1 MEIQTEQKTEQK
13 AAKRTKHE
21 KDKQVKRKRD
31 KVNLL
36 YAVGGGILGSAAF
49 AVATLGG
56 QAVANAATL
65 TAGLG
70 GGVISGLL
78 TLQGVRYT
86 IESQKKK
93 ENMENVPRKIESL
106 ITIESKFNNWWED
119 DCNPYLKNLNLHK
132 NIKVQRVDY
141 VNHIKDTFY
150 EIKEEIISLSLKVDS
165 KTYKLLRETQIAID
179 TVTRWFLGFESSE
192 KEMLDESGKPIKA
205 FSEDERVRKY
215 IKCIHEKGIQ
225 TRDEIRGILDLYE
238 RELLSNQYQEE
249 LFGDKND

>member
-1 MEIQTEQKTEQK
+1 MGIKTGQKE
-13 AAKRTKHE
+13 AKTTKHKKE
-21 KDKQVKRKRD
+21 KQVKRKID

-36 YAVGGGILGSAAF
+36 YAVGGGVLGSAAF

-78 TLQGVRYT
+78 TLQGVRFT

-93 ENMENVPRKIESL
+93 ENMESVPRKIESL

-119 DCNPYLKNLNLHK
+119 DCNPYLKNLKLHE
-132 NIKVQRVDY
+132 NIKIQRVEY

-150 EIKEEIISLSLKVDS
+150 EIKEEIINLSLKVDS

-179 TVTRWFLGFESSE
+179 TLTRWFLGLESS
-192 KEMLDESGKPIKA
+192 KEEILDELGNPIKE
-205 FSEDERVRKY
+205 FSVDERVRKY
-215 IKCIHEKGIQ
+215 IKYIHERGIQ

-238 RELLSNQYQEE
+238 RELLSNQHQEE